1 MLPSPLEQFEITLI
15 YPLKIYGLNISLT
28 NFTLFLFIVFLI
40 LMLFFSL
47 SLYKSTI
54 IPNNWQ
60 TLNEI
65 FYEFTIQ
72 IIKDTLGRKGEF
84 YFPLIFVLHIFI
96 LTCNLLGM
104 IPYGFTLTS
113 HIIFTF
119 GCAFSIFFG
128 INVIGIWLHGR
139 YFFNIFLP
147 NNIPTPIV
155 PLIVTIEIVSY
166 FLRVITLS
174 LRLFANMM
182 SSHIL
187 LKIVASFSWFIFSKG
202 GWFIIFHLIP
212 FILLFILMIL
222 EFGIAILQAY
232 IFTLLFCIYLND
244 VLESH

>member
-1 MLPSPLEQFEITLI
+1 MLFSPLEQFEVTFI
-15 YPLKIYGLNISLT
+15 YPLKIYEWDISLT
-28 NFTLFLFIVFLI
+28 NFTIFLFIVFLI
-40 LMLFFSL
+40 LILFFKL
-47 SLYKSTI
+47 SLYENTI

-60 TLNEI
+60 ALNEI
-65 FYEFTIQ
+65 LYEFTIR

-119 GCAFSIFFG
+119 GCAFSIFIG
-128 INVIGIWLHGR
+128 INIIGIQLYGR

-147 NNIPTPIV
+147 NNIPVPIV
-155 PLIVTIEIVSY
+155 PLIVTIEIISY

-187 LKIVASFSWFIFSKG
+187 LKIVASFSWFVFSKAV
-202 GWFIIFHLIP
+202 WFFLFIIP
-212 FILLFILMIL
+212 FILLLILMIL
-222 EFGIAILQAY
+222 EFGIAVLQAY

-244 VLESH
+244 VLEPH

>member
-1 MLPSPLEQFEITLI
+1 MLFSPLEQFEITFI
-15 YPLKIYGLNISLT
+15 YPLKIYEWDISLT
-28 NFTLFLFIVFLI
+28 NFTIFLFIVFLI
-40 LMLFFSL
+40 LILFFKL
-47 SLYKSTI
+47 SLYENTI

-60 TLNEI
+60 ALNEI
-65 FYEFTIQ
+65 LYEFIIR

-119 GCAFSIFFG
+119 GCAFSIFIG
-128 INVIGIWLHGR
+128 INIIGIQLYGR

-147 NNIPTPIV
+147 NNIPVPIV
-155 PLIVTIEIVSY
+155 PLIVTIEIISY

-187 LKIVASFSWFIFSKG
+187 LKIVASFSWFVFSKAV
-202 GWFIIFHLIP
+202 WFFLFIIP
-212 FILLFILMIL
+212 FILLLILMIL
-222 EFGIAILQAY
+222 EFGIAVLQAY

-244 VLESH
+244 VLEPH